1 MNKPVPRHRRAR
13 NEQLANRPA
22 RVAARRSAR
31 ASMFVEW
38 NLKSAAI
45 GGRRTSW
52 PVTDSVSA
60 PSLPIGIGHRYLC
73 RLLLVHDVLACQGVA
88 TASGM
93 LSESELADAVEAC
106 TYFELHDLAAVV
118 AEIPLAASSPRSAR
132 IFDAE
137 YRRRYA
143 TTDRV
148 VDAILEHIASRP
160 EDFPGH
166 VDDAGGTDDTDDG
179 PQSTWV

>member
-13 NEQLANRPA
+13 HGQLADQPA
-22 RVAARRSAR
+22 QVVAGRSAR
-31 ASMFVEW
+31 GSMFVEW
-38 NLKSAAI
+38 NLKSADI

-52 PVTDSVSA
+52 PADYSISA

-73 RLLLVHDVLACQGVA
+73 RLLLVHDVLTCQGVA
-88 TASGM
+88 TASGT
-93 LSESELADAVEAC
+93 LSESEIADAIEAC

-118 AEIPLAASSPRSAR
+118 AEIPLAASSPGSAR
-132 IFDAE
+132 IFDDE

-166 VDDAGGTDDTDDG
+166 TELD
-179 PQSTWV
+179 